1 MSSFLLTAILS
12 IFLASSVSAQFVTPP
27 TDLKNTTG
35 YANVPVRYKEVPNGI
50 CETNPDV
57 KSYSGYADIAP
68 DQHIFFWF
76 FESRRS
82 PSTDPISV
90 WINGGPGS
98 SSMIGLFQEL
108 GPCGIDSE
116 GNVYNNPY
124 AWNEVS
130 NMLFID
136 QPTTTGLSY
145 SIPVAG
151 YTEQGDFSP
160 LPNGTCPEGVTT
172 CGTYS
177 TYDTSLTPNSTVN
190 AAAPFYLALQGI
202 LGSDPIKPYT
212 SNGFNFATESYGGH
226 YGPVFSAYIVS
237 QNKAIAANVSTI
249 PNAAPIDLKSLLIGN
264 GWFSPILQYPSYYNY
279 TVTPGNTYLKPF
291 YNSTSTEELMFD
303 ATYGA
308 GNCTDQLT
316 ACAQTGDDTTCS
328 NADDFC
334 YSEVEVVFDDYS
346 GRDEYDSR
354 ELTPDPFPYNYY
366 PDYLNSPSVQTAI
379 GATVN
384 FSDSSNIV
392 GAAFASTGDDARDPD
407 TAGALSTLVA
417 SGVNVILY
425 VGDADYICNWVGVE
439 AFANL
444 VSAPGYADA
453 GYTDISSSDGRVHGQ
468 VKQSNNFAF
477 VRTYEAGHEVP
488 FYQPVVSL
496 EMFERSYS
504 FKDVATGETD
514 LGPDYATSGTPT
526 TTFFEGPGTVQFEV
540 LPENSTYNTETD
552 QPDGAAAV
560 ARQARLRLPKREESL
575 RKRKEERRADQRSTV
590 QKRWSKERRSVSG
603 VGSEAGWRDIKRG
616 HGSWVGRGSGS

>member
-1 MSSFLLTAILS
+1 MSGPLLGFLS
-12 IFLASSVSAQFVTPP
+12 CVFLISSAAAQFITPP

-108 GPCGIDSE
+108 GPCGIDSQ

-151 YTEQGDFSP
+151 YTDDQGDFYP
-160 LPNGTCPEGVTT
+160 LPNGTCPDGITT

-177 TYDTSLTPNSTVN
+177 TFDTSLTPNSTVN
-190 AAAPFYLALQGI
+190 AAPLFYLALQGI
-202 LGSDPIKPYT
+202 LGSAPINPYT

-226 YGPVFSAYIVS
+226 YGPVYSAYIVS
-237 QNKAIAANVSTI
+237 QNQAIAANASKI
-249 PNAAPIDLKSLLIGN
+249 SNAQPIDLKALLIGN
-264 GWFSPILQYPSYYNY
+264 GWFSPIIQYPAYYNF

-291 YNSTSTEELMFD
+291 YNDTATEQLMFD

-316 ACAQTGDDTTCS
+316 QCAETGDDTTCQ

-334 YSEVEVVFDDYS
+334 YSQVEVVYDDYS
-346 GRDEYDSR
+346 GRDEYDMR
-354 ELTPDPFPYNYY
+354 ELDPDPFPYNYY
-366 PDYLNSPSVQTAI
+366 PDYLNSPEVQKAI
-379 GATVN
+379 GAFVN
-384 FSDSSNIV
+384 FTDSSNIV
-392 GAAFASTGDDARDPD
+392 YAAFSSTGDDARDFD
-407 TAGALSTLVA
+407 SVNTLTNLVS
-417 SGVNVILY
+417 SGVNTIVY
-425 VGDADYICNWVGVE
+425 DGDADYICNWVGVK
-439 AFANL
+439 AVADL
-444 VSAPGYADA
+444 VPAPGYDGAGFADIQ
-453 GYTDISSSDGRVHGQ
+453 TTDGRVHGQ
-468 VKQSNNFAF
+468 VKQANNYAF
-477 VRTYEAGHEVP
+477 VRIYQAGHEVP

-496 EMFERSYS
+496 TMFERSYS

-514 LGPDYATSGTPT
+514 LGPGYATTGTNQT
-526 TTFFEGPGTVQFEV
+526 TYFEGPETVQFGT
-540 LPENSTYNTETD
+540 LPENSTYNIETD
-552 QPDGAAAV
+552 EPDPPAA
-560 ARQARLRLPKREESL
+560 RRRLRLPREKRDAVAMR
-575 RKRKEERRADQRSTV
+575 RKRAEERMADKRLTV
-590 QKRWSKERRSVSG
+590 MKRWQRRRQGRRS
-603 VGSEAGWRDIKRG
+603 D
-616 HGSWVGRGSGS
+616 